1 MRDCANCFH
10 RKPVLKE
17 DGTWTAECE
26 KWDCEFLNR
35 ENMIEKTETKQSD
48 LLSREYIRKAL
59 NEAFGCEN
67 ATKYGNEN
75 ADQQAK
81 SYSTLMLYEIAD
93 TVEDVC
99 DNAPTVELTE
109 TEVQE
114 VLNKRCM
121 TAVANE
127 YLIALHGKNE
137 RPKGEW
143 IVREDEPM
151 NYECPFGGELNCCKG
166 NFCPDCGADM
176 RGEDK

>member
-26 KWDCEFLNR
+26 KWDCEFQSR
-35 ENMIEKTETKQSD
+35 ENMIEKTKAMDND
-48 LLSREYIRKAL
+48 LISREYIRKAL

-67 ATKYGNEN
+67 ATKYGNKN

-99 DNAPTVELTE
+99 DNAPRVENEELRKIRNICEHWNDKSSSFVSACNAFEDILAIFGLGVTE
-109 TEVQE
+109 RT
-114 VLNKRCM
+114 
-121 TAVANE
+121 
-127 YLIALHGKNE
+127 
-137 RPKGEW
+137 
-143 IVREDEPM
+143 
-151 NYECPFGGELNCCKG
+151 
-166 NFCPDCGADM
+166 DM
-176 RGEDK
+176 RGEKE